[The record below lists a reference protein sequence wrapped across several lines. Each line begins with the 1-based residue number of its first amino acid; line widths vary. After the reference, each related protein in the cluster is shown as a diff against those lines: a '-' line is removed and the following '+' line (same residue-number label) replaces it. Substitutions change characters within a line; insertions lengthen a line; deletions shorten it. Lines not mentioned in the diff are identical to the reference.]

1 MDLFAILS
9 SLRRHRIVTVF
20 VLGATLVGAVA
31 LLAFMPRDYRA
42 TASYVLVNPLPPP
55 TDEAIAANPSLAQG
69 NRDNP
74 YLRFTSEATVGQV
87 LAGRVNSGAVREA
100 LAAQGANPAY
110 ELAPSPSS
118 AQIIDVAG
126 TGTSA
131 AEAETTLRLV
141 SERMVQELYDAQ
153 TVNGADDAAL
163 INALPVAEPTPASVV
178 LSGTVRSL
186 VGVVGAGVVV
196 LFVTISLAEARD
208 VRRRELEAGAEPA
221 EGTSGAG
228 AGAAGPLPGTGAP
241 ERPRPVEDLL
251 DPDDAAL
258 RSELLD
264 HRPEAAGTRP
274 GL

>member
-9 SLRRHRIVTVF
+9 SLRRHLIVTVL

-55 TDEAIAANPSLAQG
+55 TDEEIAANPSLAQG

-87 LAGRVNSGAVREA
+87 LAGRVNSGTVREA

-131 AEAETTLRLV
+131 AEAEATLRLV

-163 INALPVAEPTPASVV
+163 IEALPVAEPTPASVV

-208 VRRRELEAGAEPA
+208 ARRRELEAGAEPA
-221 EGTSGAG
+221 EGTPGAG

-251 DPDDAAL
+251 DPDDADL